1 MLARKEGPTQLSLYV
16 SVKMAPR
23 YEIAV
28 GLRRGHRTSK
38 ITCSKNRVNKQHK
51 IRPARLKGVNKQI
64 HIFSLQPIPYLNTV
78 DLNLEEFT
86 HLFVILVYLEEIKV
100 SRKKLLKHDNSQ
112 KMCFSYLLGTVGLN
126 NQPFSFL

>member
-1 MLARKEGPTQLSLYV
+1 MLACKEGPTLLSLYV

-86 HLFVILVYLEEIKV
+86 FVCDLSLFRRNESLKEKTIK
-100 SRKKLLKHDNSQ
+100 
-112 KMCFSYLLGTVGLN
+112 T
-126 NQPFSFL
+126 